1 MNIFDLVWCKFYLHD
16 ERYDIG
22 YPLLGASIA
31 TGFFIEIFI
40 VDLIIFPSTIG
51 FYKLPTDMSY
61 LPFGIGCSLILA
73 IFIFRNRNK
82 DIRNRRLAKYREYKK
97 KHPRKSTFRFIM
109 FIVIPIL
116 LFITDA
122 IIANTRYN
130 MLHGL

>member
-1 MNIFDLVWCKFYLHD
+1 MNIFDLSWCKFYLHD

-22 YPLLGASIA
+22 YPLLGASVSMA
-31 TGFFIEIFI
+31 FFIGIFI
-40 VDLIIFPSTIG
+40 DGLIMFPSTVG
-51 FYKLPTDMSY
+51 FYKLPET
-61 LPFGIGCSLILA
+61 SLLSVVIEYGFITAL
-73 IFIFRNRNK
+73 FIFRNRNK
-82 DIRNRRLAKYREYKK
+82 DTRNRRLAEYREYKK

-130 MLHGL
+130 MLHGV

>member
-1 MNIFDLVWCKFYLHD
+1 MNIFDLAWCKFYLHD

-22 YPLLGASIA
+22 YPLLGASVLM
-31 TGFFIEIFI
+31 TFFIEIFI
-40 VDLIIFPSTIG
+40 VGLIVFPSAIG
-51 FYKLPTDMSY
+51 FYELPEVSY
-61 LPFGIGCSLILA
+61 LPFGIGCSLIIA

-82 DIRNRRLAKYREYKK
+82 DIRNRRLAEYREYKK

-122 IIANTRYN
+122 IIMNTRYN
-130 MLHGL
+130 MLHGA

>member
-1 MNIFDLVWCKFYLHD
+1 MNILDLSWCKFYLHD

-22 YPLLGASIA
+22 YPLLGASVS

-40 VDLIIFPSTIG
+40 VGLIIFPSSIG
-51 FYKLPTDMSY
+51 FYKLPEVSY
-61 LPFGIGCSLILA
+61 LPFGIGVGLILA

-116 LFITDA
+116 LFIIDV

-130 MLHGL
+130 MLHGA

>member
-1 MNIFDLVWCKFYLHD
+1 MNIFDLSWCKFYLHD

-22 YPLLGASIA
+22 YPLLGASVS

-40 VDLIIFPSTIG
+40 VGLIIFPSSIG
-51 FYKLPTDMSY
+51 FYKLPEVSY
-61 LPFGIGCSLILA
+61 LPFGIGVGLILA

-82 DIRNRRLAKYREYKK
+82 DIRNRRLAEYREYKK

-109 FIVIPIL
+109 FITIPIL
-116 LFITDA
+116 LVIIDFI
-122 IIANTRYN
+122 IMNTRYN